1 MREQLTDVIIFSFV
15 IICRVRT
22 RDKTIKSRVQSNTHY
37 NEQAYNELTLIV
49 NFIPRGFETY
59 YNADGYNKL
68 RF

>member
-22 RDKTIKSRVQSNTHY
+22 RDKTIKSRVQLYTHY
-37 NEQAYNELTLIV
+37 SEHAYNELTLIV

-59 YNADGYNKL
+59 YKADGYNKL